1 MAQSNA
7 NDRLAKKLVKI
18 RQSRG
23 KQKWENKEGKSQGKK
38 GGLGY
43 ALKVN
48 LPQALLTKHEERRPT
63 DNAYKKGAEIS
74 TNTRASSNFHIQKK
88 M

>member
-23 KQKWENKEGKSQGKK
+23 KQKWENKEGKITGKK
-38 GGLGY
+38 DWGM
-43 ALKVN
+43 
-48 LPQALLTKHEERRPT
+48 P
-63 DNAYKKGAEIS
+63 
-74 TNTRASSNFHIQKK
+74 
-88 M
+88 